1 MTGFKVGSTLLA
13 VTFACA
19 MSGAAQA
26 PAGDSLATRSM
37 WALYVGYG
45 EGAQFVAGAQLH
57 LRTPAQPL
65 AFVFTPKGG
74 LLLDTR
80 SVRMMLEY
88 QGVDWLQQYRLL
100 AGLRWSL

>member
-65 AFVFTPKGG
+65 AFVFTPKGAIP
-74 LLLDTR
+74 DTGWPA
-80 SVRMMLEY
+80 LEP
-88 QGVDWLQQYRLL
+88 VAR
-100 AGLRWSL
+100 RPSPVT

>member
-74 LLLDTR
+74 IPDTGWPA
-80 SVRMMLEY
+80 LEP
-88 QGVDWLQQYRLL
+88 VAR
-100 AGLRWSL
+100 RPSPVT